1 MHKSGLRVQSG
12 VEEGC
17 RNGLEQIQS
26 DGAVVF
32 GEVRV
37 GNPSAGCGP
46 LVDVPQARLQV
57 CLRVPPVE
65 DPLLLSDNPGE
76 GRIAE
81 QIFFLP
87 FGVTSRRMQGRDP
100 LVAVCSYRPER
111 RSSSF
116 TAAGKPRS

>member
-37 GNPSAGCGP
+37 RNPSAGCGP
-46 LVDVPQARLQV
+46 LVDVPQARLQLAFA
-57 CLRVPPVE
+57 CRP
-65 DPLLLSDNPGE
+65 S
-76 GRIAE
+76 RIHPFYLITLAKAKS
-81 QIFFLP
+81 QRKFF
-87 FGVTSRRMQGRDP
+87 FSHS
-100 LVAVCSYRPER
+100 A
-111 RSSSF
+111 
-116 TAAGKPRS
+116 